1 MVRFL
6 RVLALAAAAA
16 LGAEWIFPGVPV
28 APAAAAAVRAERW
41 RLLFGLALLGFGGL
55 LVIFAS
61 MLGVFERAQARVA
74 ALREPV
80 LPVGEE
86 EYA

>member
-6 RVLALAAAAA
+6 LVLAL
-16 LGAEWIFPGVPV
+16 
-28 APAAAAAVRAERW
+28 AAAVRAERW

-55 LVIFAS
+55 VVIFAS
-61 MLGVFERAQARVA
+61 MLGVFERARTQAA

>member
-6 RVLALAAAAA
+6 LVLALAAAAA

-28 APAAAAAVRAERW
+28 APAAVAAVRAERW
-41 RLLFGLALLGFGGL
+41 RLLLGLALLVSGGL
-55 LVIFAS
+55 SVIFAS
-61 MLGVFERAQARVA
+61 MLGMFEHALTQAV

-80 LPVGEE
+80 LPVPGDD
-86 EYA
+86 YA

>member
-6 RVLALAAAAA
+6 LVLALAAAVA
-16 LGAEWIFPGVPV
+16 LGVEWIFPGVPV
-28 APAAAAAVRAERW
+28 APAAAAAVRVERW
-41 RLLFGLALLGFGGL
+41 RLLFELALLVSGGL
-55 LVIFAS
+55 VVIFAS
-61 MLGVFERAQARVA
+61 MLGVFERAQTRVA

>member
-6 RVLALAAAAA
+6 LVLALAAAAA

-41 RLLFGLALLGFGGL
+41 RLLFGLAPLVSGGL
-55 LVIFAS
+55 LAIFAS
-61 MLGVFERAQARVA
+61 MLGVCERAQARVA

-80 LPVGEE
+80 ILAVEDD
-86 EYA
+86 YA

>member
-6 RVLALAAAAA
+6 LVLALAAAAA
-16 LGAEWIFPGVPV
+16 LGTEWIFPGVPV
-28 APAAAAAVRAERW
+28 APVAAAAVRGERW
-41 RLLFGLALLGFGGL
+41 RLLFELALLVSGGL
-55 LVIFAS
+55 VVIFAS
-61 MLGVFERAQARVA
+61 MLGVFERARTQAA

-80 LPVGEE
+80 PPVGEE

>member
-6 RVLALAAAAA
+6 LVLALADAAA
-16 LGAEWIFPGVPV
+16 LGAEWVFPGVPV

-41 RLLFGLALLGFGGL
+41 RLLLGLALLVSGGL

-61 MLGVFERAQARVA
+61 MLGVFERARAQVA
-74 ALREPV
+74 ALRETV
-80 LPVGEE
+80 ILVVEDD
-86 EYA
+86 YA

>member
-6 RVLALAAAAA
+6 LVLALAVAAA
-16 LGAEWIFPGVPV
+16 LGAEWVFPGVPV

-41 RLLFGLALLGFGGL
+41 RLLLELALLVSGGL
-55 LVIFAS
+55 VVIFAS
-61 MLGVFERAQARVA
+61 MLGVFERARTQAA

-80 LPVGEE
+80 PPVGEE